1 MGGGVWLG
9 GGMDVVDTLGS
20 LDLGDPSAILRYWES
35 ELLQALYFRP
45 KGVSLN
51 CPYASLGVRKASSAE
66 VSVRASFSSKAA
78 TEPLHCW
85 ATEVRESSE
94 LVQQQ
99 PPLCRRGRLLSVP
112 SRSMR

>member
-1 MGGGVWLG
+1 MPARRRRVDGCFSALIGMGGGVWLG

-20 LDLGDPSAILRYWES
+20 LVLGDPSAILRYWES

-66 VSVRASFSSKAA
+66 RPASKRSGMCCMWLPGPVR
-78 TEPLHCW
+78 
-85 ATEVRESSE
+85 
-94 LVQQQ
+94 
-99 PPLCRRGRLLSVP
+99 
-112 SRSMR
+112 